1 MAPTSFKGD
10 TNMKSTLQHM
20 VFLLLAVLAHPVSAN
35 LNVFACEPEWAALAQ
50 ELGGSKV
57 TAFSATSALQDPH
70 QVQARPSLLAKA
82 RRADIA
88 VCSGAELEI
97 GWLPMIQRQ
106 AGNPKIQIGQ
116 PGYFQA
122 ADYTHMLEKPARL
135 DRSEGDIHAL
145 GNPHIQTDPRNFV
158 PIAKMLVERMVQI
171 DPANTT
177 TYTARYQDF
186 SARWQQAMDK
196 WQEEAAPL
204 KGMPVVVHHKYW
216 AYLEDWLDLKEV
228 ATLEPKPGLPPSSA
242 HLAEVLA
249 QLKVQ
254 PARMIIRAAY
264 QDPKASQWL
273 SERTGI
279 PAVMLPG
286 TVEGTPEAKD
296 LFSLFDNTIELLLK
310 AVSK

>member
-10 TNMKSTLQHM
+10 TNMKFTIQHI
-20 VFLLLAVLAHPVSAN
+20 VFLLLIGMVQPVSAN

-50 ELGGSKV
+50 ELGGSNV

-116 PGYFQA
+116 PGYFRA
-122 ADYTHMLEKPARL
+122 ADYIRMLEAPARL
-135 DRSEGDIHAL
+135 DRSEGDIHSL

-158 PIAKMLVERMVQI
+158 PIAKMLVERMGRI
-171 DPANTT
+171 DPANAT

-186 SARWQQAMDK
+186 SARWQQAIDR
-196 WQEEAAPL
+196 WQLQAVPL

-249 QLKVQ
+249 QLQVQ
-254 PARMIIRAAY
+254 PARMIIRSAY
-264 QDPKASQWL
+264 QDPKPSQWL
-273 SERTGI
+273 SERAGI

-286 TVEGTPEAKD
+286 TVGGTPEAKD
-296 LFSLFDNTIELLLK
+296 LFSLFDNTLELLLK
-310 AVSK
+310 AAAK